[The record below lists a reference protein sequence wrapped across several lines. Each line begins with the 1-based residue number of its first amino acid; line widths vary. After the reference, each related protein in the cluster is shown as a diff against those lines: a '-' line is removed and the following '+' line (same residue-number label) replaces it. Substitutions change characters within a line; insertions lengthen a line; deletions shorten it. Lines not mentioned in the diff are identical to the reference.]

1 MGLRRT
7 ALVTIVNGRA
17 RCVVG
22 VAGGC
27 VEAWPGE
34 LRDIA
39 EQPGRVRLQHP
50 QRAPAAS
57 RRSGTPSSVAPGR
70 QPRAGAG
77 GNRHQPV
84 EHQGHLSGWPLSHS
98 EEIGGRIV
106 RGSVSGP
113 RGCPIHTYS
122 VSARH
127 RTTGRAA
134 GGVRGAR
141 HVPALRR
148 RPARPASRGPG
159 SASGVQPW
167 PARRSARCASGRG
180 GARNSGDDG
189 SPGGRAARVS
199 RAGPPRS
206 QRCRSF
212 SSASS
217 LRKRAWP
224 PRDRGRP
231 ARQRGHAA

>member
-1 MGLRRT
+1 MAPCRSARGSRRSVGPDASARARRLTHLDANVHSMGLRRA

-113 RGCPIHTYS
+113 RGCPTPTAFQPATERPA
-122 VSARH
+122 VP
-127 RTTGRAA
+127 RAA
-134 GGVRGAR
+134 
-141 HVPALRR
+141 
-148 RPARPASRGPG
+148 
-159 SASGVQPW
+159 
-167 PARRSARCASGRG
+167 
-180 GARNSGDDG
+180 
-189 SPGGRAARVS
+189 
-199 RAGPPRS
+199 
-206 QRCRSF
+206 
-212 SSASS
+212 
-217 LRKRAWP
+217 
-224 PRDRGRP
+224 
-231 ARQRGHAA
+231 